1 MSAGLQIWDASGNLI
16 FDTPTR
22 CGRVLGTVSFGNTN
36 GSVSNA
42 QFAAGTPFWF
52 VSQTS
57 PGYAAYQPTIA
68 VASNT
73 LTWTWSTS
81 GAAGNQGGTIIYGIY

>member
-1 MSAGLQIWDASGNLI
+1 MPAGLQIWDASGNLI

-22 CGRVLGTVSFGNTN
+22 CGRVLGTVTFGTMN
-36 GSVSNA
+36 GSVTNA

-52 VSQTS
+52 VSQSS

-68 VASNT
+68 VVGNT
-73 LTWTWSTS
+73 LSWSWTVSGST
-81 GAAGNQGGTIIYGIY
+81 GNIGGTIIYGIY